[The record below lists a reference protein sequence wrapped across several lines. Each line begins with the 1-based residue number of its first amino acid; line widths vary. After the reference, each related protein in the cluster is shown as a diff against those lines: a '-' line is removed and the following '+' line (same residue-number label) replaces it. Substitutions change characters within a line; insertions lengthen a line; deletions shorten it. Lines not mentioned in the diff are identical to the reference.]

1 MLLIKTIF
9 RFLLITILLMVNSN
23 ALSQETTYLRQ
34 DNKASFDT
42 TKINTSAEKVH
53 DDYVRPELF
62 SEGKRWVAWHGNLYL
77 GPNNLFD
84 YNNIEPNFLFY
95 ISVDGDEVID
105 GKSCKRIKL
114 QTQYLGDSCRY
125 CYYNYSREHSETK
138 YFYFYEEGDKIY
150 RYREPGQ
157 YWILDENGKE
167 TGRVGLKDPYFDLY
181 MDLDISLGDNL
192 IDIGEIDDIR
202 FVEIGG
208 KTRRVVS
215 SSWPEFDF
223 LNHER
228 NWIDGIGSNCCAN
241 QWYEYPNLLTRPPLP
256 TRGDFNTTN
265 FSHMQCYLVLCCEK
279 WCPYL

>member
-1 MLLIKTIF
+1 MERLLKRKNQSIINITNVKLIRTQYMLLIKTIF

-114 QTQYLGDSCRY
+114 QTQYLGDSCGIA
-125 CYYNYSREHSETK
+125 TT
-138 YFYFYEEGDKIY
+138 II
-150 RYREPGQ
+150 P
-157 YWILDENGKE
+157 ENIRKLNTFISMKKE
-167 TGRVGLKDPYFDLY
+167 IKSIVIASQG
-181 MDLDISLGDNL
+181 N
-192 IDIGEIDDIR
+192 IG
-202 FVEIGG
+202 
-208 KTRRVVS
+208 
-215 SSWPEFDF
+215 
-223 LNHER
+223 
-228 NWIDGIGSNCCAN
+228 
-241 QWYEYPNLLTRPPLP
+241 
-256 TRGDFNTTN
+256 
-265 FSHMQCYLVLCCEK
+265 YLMKMARKPAE
-279 WCPYL
+279 